1 MDITVSR
8 GNNKFVTSVYGKPT
22 VTGVFTNFENF
33 IPDMRKR
40 GLIETLLRISL
51 DYAPIT
57 RTFIGKLKF

>member
-8 GNNKFVTSVYGKPT
+8 ENNKFITSVYSKPT
-22 VTGVFTNFENF
+22 VSGVFTNFENF

-40 GLIETLLRISL
+40 GLNETLLRISL

-57 RTFIGKLKF
+57 RTSIGKLKF